1 MYIAVSF
8 EARGNFFP
16 RKKKGALSSDEQGV
30 RWVRATARRGEPPT
44 SARANGSPSAWCFWR
59 QITTVD
65 DGDHGE
71 RSARG
76 RALFPP
82 SGAASCWRLDAA
94 RAPAIARAVPKPP
107 IAFGAA
113 GFLPR
118 AASLSCSAG
127 GLRSFPSEK

>member
-1 MYIAVSF
+1 VALMMAESGVRGAPRPAASSGSAPTYIGLYMYIAVSF

-94 RAPAIARAVPKPP
+94 RAP
-107 IAFGAA
+107 
-113 GFLPR
+113 
-118 AASLSCSAG
+118 
-127 GLRSFPSEK
+127 